1 MYFRD
6 HIQNKLEAGQASLKK
21 LKFWVNRGQG
31 DIQEMYKAIEECH
44 DILEDLKSVIDRE
57 PRTPNEYNKV

>member
-6 HIQNKLEAGQASLKK
+6 HIQNKLEAGQSRLKQ

-31 DIQEMYKAIEECH
+31 DIAEMLKSIEECH
-44 DILEDLKSVIDRE
+44 DLLEDIKSIVDRE